1 MVTSMNT
8 MTRPA
13 PAPIETYSDEVLN
26 ANWLPQ
32 AMLAALGLPPGSP
45 RSRQTRSSNVK
56 DPETFMARLYRSQE

>member
-13 PAPIETYSDEVLN
+13 PAAIETYSDEVLN

-32 AMLAALGLPPGSP
+32 TMLAALGLPPGNT
-45 RSRQTRSSNVK
+45 RNRHARSSSVK
-56 DPETFMARLYRSQE
+56 DPETFMARLYRAQE